1 MSDISVI
8 SDTTVVMKIKNNGEI
23 TWTPSGI
30 YKTHCETD
38 VTFYPFDTQE
48 CDVIVTSWGYTSIE
62 LSLYVDTEAVR
73 LSYFKENGEWEYQG
87 YSSSSSTGTREGSS
101 TPELTYTLK
110 FKRRPYFH
118 VMNSLVP
125 MVLLAF
131 LSAMVFKLPPDSG
144 EKMGFSLTVLLAYAV
159 YLTIISDDMP
169 STSTSTSVLCK
180 FGEFCTFPI
189 FFYNYTFVHAFIEVI
204 SFKEVITVSFH
215 ALFNGNSIFF
225 W

>member
-1 MSDISVI
+1 
-8 SDTTVVMKIKNNGEI
+8 MKIKNDGEI

-48 CDVIVTSWGYTSIE
+48 CDVIE

-118 VMNSLVP
+118 ILNSLVP

-144 EKMGFSLTVLLAYAV
+144 EKMGFSLTVLLAYPV
-159 YLTIISDDMP
+159 YLTIISDDMS

-180 FGEFCTFPI
+180 FCGILYISDLILKSYVCTR
-189 FFYNYTFVHAFIEVI
+189 FY
-204 SFKEVITVSFH
+204 
-215 ALFNGNSIFF
+215 
-225 W
+225 

>member
-1 MSDISVI
+1 VSDISVI
-8 SDTTVVMKIKNNGEI
+8 SDTTVVMKIKNDGEI

-118 VMNSLVP
+118 ILNSLVP

-159 YLTIISDDMP
+159 YLTIISGDMP

-180 FGEFCTFPI
+180 FCGILYISDLILKLYVCTR
-189 FFYNYTFVHAFIEVI
+189 FY
-204 SFKEVITVSFH
+204 
-215 ALFNGNSIFF
+215 
-225 W
+225 